1 MSEELSFVRQRWR
14 GSFLLKVLVTEVYR
28 YDYDALVATN
38 KTFSS

>member
-1 MSEELSFVRQRWR
+1 M
-14 GSFLLKVLVTEVYR
+14 VLVTEVYR